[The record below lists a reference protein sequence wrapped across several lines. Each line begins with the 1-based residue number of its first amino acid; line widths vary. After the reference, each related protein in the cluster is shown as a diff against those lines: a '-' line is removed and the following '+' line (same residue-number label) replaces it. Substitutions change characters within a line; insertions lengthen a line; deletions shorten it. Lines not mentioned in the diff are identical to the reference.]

1 MFNLPYLPSNG
12 NSFGLQMA
20 GLNHPDVNALVA
32 NLQNT
37 IMKQQLLINQLLGKA
52 NPQDIKLEDTNGV
65 SASHIKIEN
74 DPSLTPSQGDNSL
87 EDYYCTETLQESP
100 YEGKTTNG
108 IIRRNGFKQATYPS
122 NLKVEVKD
130 EDASSSLRADD
141 FKETAVAIHVK
152 VEERQERDEEE
163 DGDDEDD
170 EKEEEE
176 DEESE
181 DSYSTQP
188 EPVEEK
194 KKKRSTRKSK
204 KPKNLSKAKH
214 LWVNYGRRI
223 LEYAAGKTGGYMQ
236 DRLKYLAGK
245 LNSKK
250 DFERTF
256 QTKPSDS
263 KEDREFKVVL
273 GNIAIDFV
281 RNKAATTFENSKYKN
296 EMITQK
302 HTVSAWIER
311 LINC

>member
-1 MFNLPYLPSNG
+1 MFNLPYLPSN
-12 NSFGLQMA
+12 NDSFGLQMA
-20 GLNHPDVNALVA
+20 GLHHPDVVSLVA

-37 IMKQQLLINQLLGKA
+37 IMKQQLLINRLLAKA
-52 NPQDIKLEDTNGV
+52 TPQDMKVEDANGQ
-65 SASHIKIEN
+65 SASHIKVEN
-74 DPSLTPSQGDNSL
+74 DHSPAPSQGDNSL
-87 EDYYCTETLQESP
+87 GDYYCTETLQDSP
-100 YEGKTTNG
+100 YKNKITNG
-108 IIRRNGFKQATYPS
+108 IIRRNGFKQATYLTNP
-122 NLKVEVKD
+122 KVEVKQ
-130 EDASSSLRADD
+130 EDAGSLLKADT
-141 FKETAVAIHVK
+141 FKEIEVAINVK
-152 VEERQERDEEE
+152 VEERQEVEE
-163 DGDDEDD
+163 DEDEDD

-176 DEESE
+176 EESE

-194 KKKRSTRKSK
+194 KKKKKSTRKSK

-256 QTKPSDS
+256 QTKPTDS
-263 KEDREFKVVL
+263 KEDREFKIVL

-281 RNKAATTFENSKYKN
+281 RSKAATTFENSKYKN
-296 EMITQK
+296 EMITQR